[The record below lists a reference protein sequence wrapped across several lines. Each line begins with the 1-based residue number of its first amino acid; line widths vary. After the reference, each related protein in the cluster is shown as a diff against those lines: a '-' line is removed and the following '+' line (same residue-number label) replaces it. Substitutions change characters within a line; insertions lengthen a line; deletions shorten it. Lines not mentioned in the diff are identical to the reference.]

1 MRRPRD
7 LVVSSSSRS
16 EAEKSLLVA
25 KSLKRTELEETYAKL
40 QEEYK
45 QLADDYKL
53 QLYALYVK
61 MNATYSSCEDR
72 TTKWFANAMNELR
85 KMKDTLIKL
94 QPFRL
99 DHVDTDVET
108 KMDVLL
114 AKANGVTQEE
124 PAKETSWGDDYK
136 ANQYYVTKS
145 EEKNAVYKAYME
157 KATEDQLNDAYAKSQ
172 LLAQK
177 SGCRLFSG
185 EWV

>member
-53 QLYALYVK
+53 QFYAIYVK
-61 MNATYSSCEDR
+61 MNATYSSCNDK
-72 TTKWFANAMNELR
+72 TTQWFASAMNELR

-99 DHVDTDVET
+99 DQVDTDIET
-108 KMDVLL
+108 KMEVLL
-114 AKANGVTQEE
+114 AKTNGVPHEE
-124 PAKETSWGDDYK
+124 PAKETSWGDEYK
-136 ANQYYVTKS
+136 ANYYYVTKS

-177 SGCRLFSG
+177 SGARLFSG